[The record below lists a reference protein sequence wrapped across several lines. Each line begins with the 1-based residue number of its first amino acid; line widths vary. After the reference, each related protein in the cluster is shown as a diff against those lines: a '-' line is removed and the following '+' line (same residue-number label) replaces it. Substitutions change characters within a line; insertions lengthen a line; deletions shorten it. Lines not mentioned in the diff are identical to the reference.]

1 MMKDKMRTVKSEL
14 PEGWVN
20 CEFGDIAKI
29 RNGYAFKSSWFKNK
43 RETESDVPL
52 IRQSQLKKSIVDL
65 SEAVFL
71 DRIFYERFSEFRI
84 SKGDILIGMSGAIG
98 KVCTYTHTS
107 PSLQNQRM
115 GKIEL
120 HAGGKIDLKFL
131 GLFLSN
137 IERALLEKA
146 KGMGVQNISGK
157 DICGLPFPMPPFNE
171 QRRIVVKIEE
181 LFSELDKGIE
191 SLKAARAKLNV
202 YRQAVLKHAFE
213 GKLTAHWREENK
225 DKLETP
231 EQLLARIKQEREARY
246 EQQLQEWKAAVKKW
260 EEGGKSGKRPA
271 RSRMPKPVSTMAE
284 EEIAHLESLP
294 SGWLWLTAES
304 VGIVQLGRQRSPKNR
319 SKDYPTKYI
328 RAANITEQGL
338 DLDDVLDMDFLPH
351 ELSAYRLEKG
361 DLVLSEASG
370 SAAQVGKPAIWD
382 DQIPDCCFQNTV
394 IRHQPYCRDY
404 AAYLLWL
411 YRFFYVSGKFAQVAG
426 GVGIN
431 HLSAFKFAQIALPLC
446 SLAEQQEIVR
456 LLEERFVAIEQQE
469 REINSALNQA
479 EMLRQSIL
487 KNAFSG
493 QLVPQDPD
501 DEPASILLE
510 RIKAEKAARSQNN
523 TRAKRRRTTA
533 TA

>member
-1 MMKDKMRTVKSEL
+1 MSQTEVDTQRRDLEPPS
-14 PEGWVN
+14 GWVRTS
-20 CEFGDIAKI
+20 FGAIYELTYGKSLPKATRNANGDYAVYGSNGSVGHHDTFLVEGPVLIVGRKGAAGAVSFSAKPCWPIDTTYYVRDSEHIDI
-29 RNGYAFKSSWFKNK
+29 
-43 RETESDVPL
+43 
-52 IRQSQLKKSIVDL
+52 
-65 SEAVFL
+65 
-71 DRIFYERFSEFRI
+71 RFSFYLLTSLRLNQFDR
-84 SKGDILIGMSGAIG
+84 STAIPG
-98 KVCTYTHTS
+98 LNRDDAY
-107 PSLQNQRM
+107 
-115 GKIEL
+115 
-120 HAGGKIDLKFL
+120 DLVV
-131 GLFLSN
+131 N
-137 IERALLEKA
+137 
-146 KGMGVQNISGK
+146 
-157 DICGLPFPMPPFNE
+157 LPPLPE
-171 QRRIVVKIEE
+171 QRRIVAKIEE

-213 GKLTAHWREENK
+213 GKLTAQWREENK

-260 EEGGKSGKRPA
+260 ERGGKSGKRPA
-271 RSRMPKPVSTMAE
+271 RSRMPKPVSMMAE

-382 DQIPDCCFQNTV
+382 DQIPNCCFQNTV

-404 AAYLLWL
+404 AVYLLWL

-456 LLEERFVAIEQQE
+456 LLEERFAAIEWQE

-487 KNAFSG
+487 KKAFTG
-493 QLVPQDPD
+493 QLVPQDPR
-501 DEPASILLE
+501 DEPASVLLD
-510 RIKAEKAARSQNN
+510 RIKAEREKAAQNN
-523 TRAKRRRTTA
+523 HSKKTKKRKTTA
-533 TA
+533 

>member
-1 MMKDKMRTVKSEL
+1 MTGEPQANMPNSWELADLCEVAELNPRLDKSAHTGNLMVSFVPMPRVEAGTGAIDVSQTRSLEEVKKGYT
-14 PEGWVN
+14 PFREGDVL
-20 CEFGDIAKI
+20 FAKI
-29 RNGYAFKSSWFKNK
+29 TPCMENGKMAVVPPLKNGLGFGSTEFHVLRPYCEISAQYIYFFVSS
-43 RETESDVPL
+43 ESFRRDAEHNMTGAVGQRRVPTSYL
-52 IRQSQLKKSIVDL
+52 ADQSVP
-65 SEAVFL
+65 V
-71 DRIFYERFSEFRI
+71 
-84 SKGDILIGMSGAIG
+84 
-98 KVCTYTHTS
+98 
-107 PSLQNQRM
+107 
-115 GKIEL
+115 
-120 HAGGKIDLKFL
+120 
-131 GLFLSN
+131 
-137 IERALLEKA
+137 
-146 KGMGVQNISGK
+146 
-157 DICGLPFPMPPFNE
+157 PPARE
-171 QRRIVVKIEE
+171 QRRIVAKIEE

-213 GKLTAHWREENK
+213 GKLTAQWREENK

-231 EQLLARIKQEREARY
+231 EQLLARIKQQREARY
-246 EQQLQEWKAAVKKW
+246 DQQLQEWKAAVKKW

-294 SGWLWLTAES
+294 SGWLQLTAES

-319 SKDYPTKYI
+319 SRDYPTKYI

-382 DQIPDCCFQNTV
+382 DQIPNCCFQNTV

-404 AAYLLWL
+404 AVYLLWL

-456 LLEERFVAIEQQE
+456 LLEERFAAIEQQE
-469 REINSALNQA
+469 REIDSALKQA
-479 EMLRQSIL
+479 DALRQSIL
-487 KNAFSG
+487 KKAFSG
-493 QLVPQDPD
+493 QLAPQDPD
-501 DEPASILLE
+501 EEPASILLE

-523 TRAKRRRTTA
+523 TRAKRRGTTA